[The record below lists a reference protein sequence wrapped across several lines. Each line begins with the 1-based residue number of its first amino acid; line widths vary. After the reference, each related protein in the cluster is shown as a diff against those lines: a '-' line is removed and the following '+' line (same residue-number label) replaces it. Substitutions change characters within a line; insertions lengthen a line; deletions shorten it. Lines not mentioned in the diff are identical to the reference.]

1 MLPMSRWS
9 VFLVLASPC
18 FCQAADVGYER
29 LFETALDE
37 FSDKCVKL
45 ATNLPAWA
53 LGDFIISSAGRFEM
67 GDRRVVSFGDAF
79 GKMHR
84 FEMKEGEVCATY
96 RIMGTGFYNESLKED
111 TIGPGLLFAET
122 EPPRECPQAELKCKM
137 ENLMAP
143 NDNTYV
149 NTVQLGNHLV
159 SLTDGP
165 FGVELDRKTLEV
177 IGKYKWEDQLFTRQ
191 IPYSSSAHPVRHP
204 ETGDTIDF
212 VGTDNILTGKATI
225 NVFKLGDKD
234 PRTRINVVDALDGT
248 PPYMHSFGMTKQ
260 HIVLP
265 HMPVKFDLS
274 AVMLKKSLVD
284 AFVEIPLKEPSEDNG
299 FLIVPLNGSKPM
311 SRMLPVDDR
320 LYYTHTVNTFENAT
334 GIVIDLTTAPVNPFT
349 RNLTVAA
356 MVDKATRDSDPGALM
371 LVKRFVLPWSSD
383 ASISTELL
391 SDPHMATDFTTINP
405 RFVGKQHCF
414 FWGVR
419 WFAVDRTSFASM
431 AIAKHDLCGSE
442 PGRWSR
448 KHWYPS
454 EPTFIPSTD
463 ASATEDQGLLV
474 FTALNGETK
483 MSYLIVLDAA
493 TMRTVSEVGP
503 FPPIGF
509 TIHGEFYAA
518 RLGFG
523 ATPAYV

>member
-1 MLPMSRWS
+1 
-9 VFLVLASPC
+9 
-18 FCQAADVGYER
+18 
-29 LFETALDE
+29 
-37 FSDKCVKL
+37 
-45 ATNLPAWA
+45 
-53 LGDFIISSAGRFEM
+53 
-67 GDRRVVSFGDAF
+67 
-79 GKMHR
+79 
-84 FEMKEGEVCATY
+84 
-96 RIMGTGFYNESLKED
+96 
-111 TIGPGLLFAET
+111 
-122 EPPRECPQAELKCKM
+122 
-137 ENLMAP
+137 
-143 NDNTYV
+143 
-149 NTVQLGNHLV
+149 
-159 SLTDGP
+159 
-165 FGVELDRKTLEV
+165 
-177 IGKYKWEDQLFTRQ
+177 
-191 IPYSSSAHPVRHP
+191 
-204 ETGDTIDF
+204 
-212 VGTDNILTGKATI
+212 
-225 NVFKLGDKD
+225 
-234 PRTRINVVDALDGT
+234 
-248 PPYMHSFGMTKQ
+248 
-260 HIVLP
+260 
-265 HMPVKFDLS
+265 
-274 AVMLKKSLVD
+274 
-284 AFVEIPLKEPSEDNG
+284 
-299 FLIVPLNGSKPM
+299 
-311 SRMLPVDDR
+311 
-320 LYYTHTVNTFENAT
+320 
-334 GIVIDLTTAPVNPFT
+334 
-349 RNLTVAA
+349 
-356 MVDKATRDSDPGALM
+356 M